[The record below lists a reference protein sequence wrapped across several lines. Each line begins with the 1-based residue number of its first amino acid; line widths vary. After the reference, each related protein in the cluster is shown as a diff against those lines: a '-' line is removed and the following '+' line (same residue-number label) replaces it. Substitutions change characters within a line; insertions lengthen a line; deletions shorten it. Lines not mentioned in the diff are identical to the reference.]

1 MVSLQ
6 TVLATYIVLE
16 VEDMVVVVERDSLHT
31 VLWYIEDRMEQSS
44 KFQLLE
50 RKKIAKQG

>member
-16 VEDMVVVVERDSLHT
+16 VEDMVVVVERDSLEK
-31 VLWYIEDRMEQSS
+31 VLGTTYTGQV
-44 KFQLLE
+44 QCL
-50 RKKIAKQG
+50 